1 MKIALITDT
10 HFGARGDSA
19 LFHEYFMKFYDNIF
33 FPYLEENKITTVI
46 HLGDVTD
53 RRKFINYNILDGLKI
68 GFIEK
73 MRKYDTHFI
82 VGNHDVYYKN
92 TNRINSMEQLFG
104 NDFKVYKE
112 TTTINIGGI
121 DVCLVP
127 WINSD
132 NLNQTTKH
140 LKKTKATVAL
150 GHLELNGFEM
160 MRGIKCETGMDIK
173 LFKKFDLTC
182 SGHFHT
188 KSNQGNI
195 HYLGSPYEMYWNDC
209 NDAKGFHILDTE
221 TLELDFIKNPHQL
234 FHKIFY
240 DETREYKL
248 SSFANKYVKVV
259 VKNKTDQY
267 KFDVFVDSL
276 YKAGVADLS
285 IVDET
290 DFEFEEQSDVD
301 TTKDTM
307 SLLTSYIDNYEIDVD
322 KNKLKSIMQDL
333 YVSAMRGE

>member
-1 MKIALITDT
+1 
-10 HFGARGDSA
+10 
-19 LFHEYFMKFYDNIF
+19 
-33 FPYLEENKITTVI
+33 
-46 HLGDVTD
+46 
-53 RRKFINYNILDGLKI
+53 
-68 GFIEK
+68 
-73 MRKYDTHFI
+73 
-82 VGNHDVYYKN
+82 
-92 TNRINSMEQLFG
+92 
-104 NDFKVYKE
+104 
-112 TTTINIGGI
+112 
-121 DVCLVP
+121 
-127 WINSD
+127 
-132 NLNQTTKH
+132 
-140 LKKTKATVAL
+140 
-150 GHLELNGFEM
+150 
-160 MRGIKCETGMDIK
+160 
-173 LFKKFDLTC
+173 
-182 SGHFHT
+182 
-188 KSNQGNI
+188 
-195 HYLGSPYEMYWNDC
+195 
-209 NDAKGFHILDTE
+209 
-221 TLELDFIKNPHQL
+221 L

-248 SSFANKYVKVV
+248 SPFANKYVKVV